1 VVIEVIYAAVAAT
14 CFGLGWCAKRHSCR
28 EHVRRHHREQAQVP
42 QEVVARRVRPELPAA

>member
-28 EHVRRHHREQAQVP
+28 QHIPDPAPRQV
-42 QEVVARRVRPELPAA
+42 QVVEARRVRPELPAR